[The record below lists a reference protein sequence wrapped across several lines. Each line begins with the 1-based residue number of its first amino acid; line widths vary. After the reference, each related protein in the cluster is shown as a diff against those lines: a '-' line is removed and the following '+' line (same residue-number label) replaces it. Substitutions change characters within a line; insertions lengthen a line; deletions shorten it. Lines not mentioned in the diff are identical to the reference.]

1 MSYVFGPVPSR
12 RLGLSLGIDLIPAK
26 TCTFDC
32 LYCQVGRTTLR
43 TLETRPFVP
52 VSEVVAELERKL
64 QNTVPDA
71 ITLAGSGE
79 PTLHSRIDQ
88 VIAAIKEMTET
99 KAAVLTNGSL
109 FWREEVRER
118 VMKADIIMPT
128 LSSAFSNT
136 FRMIHRPHPELKL
149 DAIVEGLKRLRKDFK
164 GQLFLEVVILAGIN
178 DREDEVE
185 GIKTLI
191 DQISPEKTQINTV
204 VRPPADS
211 RALPLGRKRM
221 EEIRAFFGKDA
232 EIVAETPVDGRGGE
246 GDALVSGFL
255 DMVKRRPLRPVDISN
270 TLGISIDA
278 VENLVKGLLIKGY
291 IRKQEHGGDVY
302 YRPSPDQPVEAK
314 RKSRL

>member
-1 MSYVFGPVPSR
+1 MSCVFGPVPSR

-64 QNTVPDA
+64 QNTVPDT

-79 PTLHSRIDQ
+79 PTLHSQIDQ

-178 DREDEVE
+178 DREHEVE

-191 DQISPEKTQINTV
+191 DQISPEKTQLNTV

-221 EEIRAFFGKDA
+221 EEIRAFFGKNA
-232 EIVAETPVDGRGGE
+232 EIVGEIPFEEKGSE
-246 GDALVSGFL
+246 GDDLVSGFL

-270 TLGISIDA
+270 TFGLSMDA
-278 VENLVKGLLIKGY
+278 VEDLVKGLLIKGY
-291 IRKQEHGGDVY
+291 ICKQEHSEDVY
-302 YRPSPDQPVEAK
+302 YL
-314 RKSRL
+314 SREGNDG